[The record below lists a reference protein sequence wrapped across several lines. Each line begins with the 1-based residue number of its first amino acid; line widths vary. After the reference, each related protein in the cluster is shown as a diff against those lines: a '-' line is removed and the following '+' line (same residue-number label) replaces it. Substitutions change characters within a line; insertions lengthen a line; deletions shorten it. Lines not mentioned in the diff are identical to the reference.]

1 MTPRLTEEQKQI
13 NKTLT
18 SLGYSTFTTSE
29 YKEDSNA
36 LKLLELFNK
45 IKQNASVVADINF
58 IMYIYCNLS
67 GRKLANSQIDIDTR
81 NEIIAIS
88 IFYGINNLSLATK
101 ILNRNNLAYSRY
113 CEQDENGVFE
123 FDDEIK
129 NKLDSLIS
137 YSKLMNVYFKQYKND
152 EAIWSLNT
160 KAKKDYINNFRNL
173 LSQPLFKKFCTQEPS
188 YTSFL
193 RQNIGL
199 NQIIKTKATYLL
211 SLELPNVSSLALAS
225 NIIRHSKFFL

>member
-18 SLGYSTFTTSE
+18 SLGYLTFKTHEYTT
-29 YKEDSNA
+29 DRNA
-36 LKLLELFNK
+36 MKLLELFNK

-58 IMYIYCNLS
+58 IIYIYYNLS
-67 GRKLANSQIDIDTR
+67 GRKLANSQIDIDTET
-81 NEIIAIS
+81 EIIAIS

-101 ILNRNNLAYSRY
+101 ILNRDNLAYSRY
-113 CEQDENGVFE
+113 CDQDENGVFE
-123 FDDEIK
+123 FDDEIN

-173 LSQPLFKKFCTQEPS
+173 LSQPLFKKLCTQEPS

-193 RQNIGL
+193 KQNIGL

-211 SLELPNVSSLALAS
+211 SLKLPNVSSLALAS

>member
-1 MTPRLTEEQKQI
+1 MTPRLTTEQKQI
-13 NKTLT
+13 NNTLR
-18 SLGYSTFTTSE
+18 SLGYLTFTTSE

-45 IKQNASVVADINF
+45 IKQKEEMFAHINF
-58 IMYIYCNLS
+58 IAYIYGKLS
-67 GRKLANSQIDIDTR
+67 GRKLANSQIDIDT
-81 NEIIAIS
+81 NSEIIAIS
-88 IFYGINNLSLATK
+88 IFYGIDNLSLATK
-101 ILNRNNLAYSRY
+101 ILNRDNLVYSEY
-113 CEQDENGVFE
+113 LEQDENGVYK
-123 FDDEIK
+123 FDDVLNCKRNE
-129 NKLDSLIS
+129 LIR

-211 SLELPNVSSLALAS
+211 SLELPNVSSLASAS
-225 NIIRHSKFFL
+225 NIIRHSNLFL

>member
-13 NKTLT
+13 NKKLR
-18 SLGYSTFTTSE
+18 SLGYFTFKSHEYTT
-29 YKEDSNA
+29 DRNA
-36 LKLLELFNK
+36 MKLLALFNLC
-45 IKQNASVVADINF
+45 KQNASVVADINF
-58 IMYIYCNLS
+58 IMYIYRNLS
-67 GRKLANSQIDIDTR
+67 GRKLANSQIDIDTET
-81 NEIIAIS
+81 EIIAIS

-113 CEQDENGVFE
+113 CDQDENGVFE

-188 YTSFL
+188 YASFL
-193 RQNIGL
+193 KQNIGL